1 MNIVLGAAISS
12 SIIDALLLFLRN
24 GSAKRNPT
32 MYIMTML
39 TVDMSRSL
47 ASSAPFMSGRPLNTE
62 SSTRAVSIT
71 FMVSELAVLVNS
83 FEK

>member
-1 MNIVLGAAISS
+1 
-12 SIIDALLLFLRN
+12 
-24 GSAKRNPT
+24 

-47 ASSAPFMSGRPLNTE
+47 ASSAPLMSGRPLNTE

>member
-1 MNIVLGAAISS
+1 
-12 SIIDALLLFLRN
+12 
-24 GSAKRNPT
+24 